1 MTLDEAIKHCEEVAE
16 KQEKIAIYT
25 PIEML
30 NGDDDIEKCQEC
42 ANEHR
47 QLAEWLKELKDLKE
61 HSASFQKIN
70 ELAKFAID
78 ATGQSDGY
86 LQGMCNGI
94 EYMRGR
100 LTNTECNFFNSEVTE

>member
-1 MTLDEAIKHCEEVAE
+1 MTLDEAIKHAEEVAE
-16 KQEKIAIYT
+16 VQEENCKHAGHDHYT
-25 PIEML
+25 KLEASA
-30 NGDDDIEKCQEC
+30 C
-42 ANEHR
+42 ATEHR

-61 HSASFQKIN
+61 HSVSFQKIN

-78 ATGQSDGY
+78 ATGQSDEY

-100 LTNTECNFFNSEVTE
+100 LTNTDCNFFGSEVTE